1 MKPCERKD
9 RVDYVRDEHGYSLAR
24 ACKLINLSRSLYY
37 YVSKRDDS
45 EVIEKLSQL
54 AEKKPM
60 EGQDKFYYRIRN
72 EGIKWNHKRIE
83 RVYKLMGLNKRKRTK
98 KRIPTRVKE
107 PLVVPMEPNQT
118 WSMDFMHDTLMN
130 GRKFRVLNIIDDYN
144 RESLKIE
151 PYFSI
156 SAQRVVGIVERVIME
171 RGRPKSIRV
180 DNGPEFISTAMQEWC
195 IAQSIKL
202 QFIQPGKPMQN
213 GYIERFNRSFR
224 QDVLDTNL
232 FANLMEVKLASDE
245 FEEDYNYH
253 RPHESLGNLS
263 PVNYRMKHK
272 QHEVF

>member
-1 MKPCERKD
+1 MMQK
-9 RVDYVRDEHGYSLAR
+9 LA
-24 ACKLINLSRSLYY
+24 
-37 YVSKRDDS
+37 
-45 EVIEKLSQL
+45 EL

-83 RVYKLMGLNKRKRTK
+83 RVYKLMGLNKRKRTR
-98 KRIPTRVKE
+98 KRVAARVKQ
-107 PLVVPMEPNQT
+107 PLVVPAAPNDT

-144 RESLKIE
+144 REALKIE

-156 SAQRVVGIVERVIME
+156 SSQRVIAILERVIIE
-171 RGRPKSIRV
+171 KGKPKTIRV
-180 DNGPEFISTAMQEWC
+180 DNGPEFISLAMHEWC
-195 IAQSIKL
+195 IEKSIRL

-213 GYIERFNRSFR
+213 GYVERFNRSFR

-245 FEEDYNYH
+245 FEEDYNHH
-253 RPHESLGNLS
+253 RPHESLGNMS
-263 PVNYRMKHK
+263 PVHYKRM
-272 QHEVF
+272 QMSDEVF